1 MISHIYA
8 LIFSDEISFNE
19 SSVGSIVAVSRIFQV
34 GDFEIVDIQISTD
47 NSRCGANWIGY

>member
-1 MISHIYA
+1 MIFHIYV

-19 SSVGSIVAVSRIFQV
+19 SSLGGILAISRIFQV

-47 NSRCGANWIGY
+47 NSRRDANWIGY